1 MTVAFHPEFAAPRGD
16 ESRVALWRRHLVLL
30 AASWAAL
37 LAIFHRDVADLAHIY
52 WNSTTYGHCLFVLP
66 VVGWLVWQRRDDLL
80 GLTPIAWWPGLA
92 LIGAGAFGW
101 LIGDAAAVGLFRHA
115 GLVLMLQGA
124 VVTLLGPRVARG
136 LLFPLFYLSFLV
148 PFGDFLEKP
157 LQDLTV
163 AMIMPLLHFFGV
175 PATVDGVLISTP
187 TGYFEVA
194 EACSGSKFVIAMVAY
209 GALVA
214 NVCYVSWTRRAAF
227 LAMAFV
233 VPIVANGLRAFGT
246 IYAAWWTSVE
256 AATGFDHIVY
266 GWVFFAAVM
275 AAVLAI
281 GWRWFDRDP
290 DAAWFDA
297 AKLDT
302 PVARRIDAVTATGL
316 VLGIPVLFAIWA
328 SVIAT
333 RADALPAQIALPE
346 VPGWQRIAMNARA
359 PWQPHYPGADHFLIG
374 RYGDGQGNAVDLA
387 IAVYDSQREGKEL
400 IAFGQGALREGGEW
414 IRVEDLP
421 PIEGG
426 SVVRMTRP
434 GPVEREAATWYRVGD
449 VLSSSAKAVK
459 LEILKNRLFGGP
471 QAGVAILVSAER
483 DGATARG
490 AIEKFLA
497 ALGPLDGLADEAS
510 GRAR

>member
-1 MTVAFHPEFAAPRGD
+1 MTIAFHPEFAAKGD
-16 ESRVALWRRHLVLL
+16 AHALRWRRHLILL

-37 LAIFHRDVADLAHIY
+37 LAIFHRDVADLAEIY

-66 VVGWLVWQRRDDLL
+66 VVGWLVWQRRDDLAK
-80 GLTPIAWWPGLA
+80 LTLFAWWPGLA
-92 LIGAGAFGW
+92 LVGAGAFGW

-124 VVTLLGPRVARG
+124 VVTLLGPQVARG
-136 LLFPLFYLSFLV
+136 MLFPLFYLSFLI

-163 AMIMPLLHFFGV
+163 AMIMPLLHAFGV
-175 PATVDGVLISTP
+175 PATVDGVLIYTP
-187 TGYFEVA
+187 SGVFEVA

-214 NVCYVSWTRRAAF
+214 NVCFVSWRRRAAF

-233 VPIVANGLRAFGT
+233 VPMIANGVRAWGT
-246 IYAAWWTSVE
+246 IYAAWWTSIE
-256 AATGFDHIVY
+256 QATGMDHIVY

-281 GWRWFDRDP
+281 GWHWFDRDP

-297 AKLDT
+297 AALDK
-302 PVARRIDAVTATGL
+302 PVTRRIDAVTATGA

-328 SVIAT
+328 SVIAQ

-346 VPGWQRIAMNARA
+346 VPGWQRVPMNARA
-359 PWQPHYPGADHFLIG
+359 PWTPYYPNADHFLIG
-374 RYGDGQGNAVDLA
+374 RYGDGQGRAVDLA

-400 IAFGQGALREGGEW
+400 IAFGQGAIREEGEW
-414 IRVEDLP
+414 IRVQDLP
-421 PIEGG
+421 SIAGG
-426 SVVRMTRP
+426 SAVRMTRP
-434 GPVEREAATWYRVGD
+434 GPVERDAVTWYRVGD

-459 LEILKNRLFGGP
+459 LETLKNRMLGGP
-471 QAGVAILVSAER
+471 QSGVAILVSAER
-483 DGATARG
+483 IDGSARDE
-490 AIEKFLA
+490 IEAFLS
-497 ALGPLDGLADEAS
+497 ALGPLDTLGDTAA
-510 GRAR
+510 GRAD